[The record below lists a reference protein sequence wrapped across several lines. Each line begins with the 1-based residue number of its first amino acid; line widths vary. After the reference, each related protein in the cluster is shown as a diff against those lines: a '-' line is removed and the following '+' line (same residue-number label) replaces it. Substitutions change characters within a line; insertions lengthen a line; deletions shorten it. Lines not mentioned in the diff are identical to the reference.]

1 MFIRKRYNK
10 PQEDSMKKLVLAS
23 LLFSGLSMA
32 QQKFACVD
40 PNRILSESK
49 SVSQA
54 QEQLRKK
61 VQDYQKQ
68 LDEKQKKL
76 DELKKQIES
85 KGISQKAKEEKIK
98 EYQKVEA
105 EGLELQQKAQK
116 EIMELKSKLEEDI
129 LNKVRGV
136 AESIA
141 KKNGY
146 TGVLDCSAFVYKD
159 PGIDI
164 TDLIIKSLDQ
174 GK

>member
-1 MFIRKRYNK
+1 
-10 PQEDSMKKLVLAS
+10 MKKLILSS
-23 LLFSGLSMA
+23 LLLSSFSLA
-32 QQKFACVD
+32 EQKFACVD

-54 QEQLRKK
+54 QEQLKKK

-105 EGLELQQKAQK
+105 EGMELQQKAQK
-116 EIMELKSKLEEDI
+116 DIMELKSKLEEDI
-129 LNKVRGV
+129 LNKVRGI
-136 AESIA
+136 AEGIA

-146 TGVLDCSAFVYKD
+146 TGILDCSAFVYKQPD
-159 PGIDI
+159 IDI
-164 TDLIIKSLDQ
+164 TDAIIKSLDQ